1 MTYDGD
7 MYDFF
12 LPNGLKVIL
21 MEKHSAPKV
30 AVSIFY
36 NVGSHD
42 EPDGQK
48 GINAL
53 ISTAILQ
60 GTEKYPSD
68 LRQKKRDE
76 YSASYGDRNGQDIT
90 LMWTEIQKEQLE
102 FVLDLE
108 SDRMVN
114 INIDAEMLSSI

>member
-1 MTYDGD
+1 MKSRIKLHLLYSLIFLSYALTYEGD
-7 MYDFF
+7 TYDFF

-48 GINAL
+48 GINEL

-60 GTEKYPSD
+60 GTEKYPSEF
-68 LRQKKRDE
+68 RQKKER
-76 YSASYGDRNGQDIT
+76 
-90 LMWTEIQKEQLE
+90 
-102 FVLDLE
+102 
-108 SDRMVN
+108 
-114 INIDAEMLSSI
+114 